1 MSEIQVKS
9 SIRQIPMNV
18 KKMQKVKKNI
28 KKSNYFQME
37 MGLFPTYTGYRYSGV
52 IQTEE
57 QRKKYEENLNKR
69 YGWKNSWLNYAY
81 GKEPRV
87 AVTPT
92 KLFEELYKVMMTYSK
107 KTEFEMVSSME
118 MEYELYFR
126 DLKFIKAYLADE
138 HFCESFKRFVMKKNP
153 SIFHVK
159 YYYWS
164 GEGGRLQIVLTGTI

>member
-1 MSEIQVKS
+1 MSEIQIQS

-28 KKSNYFQME
+28 KKSNYFKME
-37 MGLFPTYTGYRYSGV
+37 MGLYPTYTGYSHTIKSR
-52 IQTEE
+52 EKLE
-57 QRKKYEENLNKR
+57 KYEENLNKR
-69 YGWKNSWLNYAY
+69 YGWKKSWLNYAY
-81 GKEPRV
+81 DKEPRV

-118 MEYELYFR
+118 VEYELYFR

-138 HFCESFKRFVMKKNP
+138 HFCESFDRFVMKKNP

-159 YYYWS
+159 YYYWR
-164 GEGGRLQIVLTGTI
+164 EGRLQIRLTGKI